1 MSLTKASITGM
12 RTPPP
17 PARARLAFGVLIV
30 QSFQR
35 HWRVRQMGW
44 VALGLLALVVIWDAA
59 ITLSPAGW
67 GLDNRRVRRSAVT
80 YREYGEEL
88 RPSSRYRAL
97 VAPLEYPPKRAIHTS
112 EIPAPLD
119 PLRDS
124 LTSLVLSIPHAA
136 MQSDRFL
143 ADWEFTNF
151 ARWVILSAY
160 LGFVLPMFTLAY
172 ASGAI
177 GSERESRSLIWL
189 MTRPIPRSAIYLA
202 KFVGTLPWCL
212 LFSVGGFG
220 ALCLAGGEQ
229 GRVAFR
235 LFWPAALAGTIAF
248 SALFHLIGAIFRR
261 PVIVGLVYVFF
272 FEFLVAALPGSLKML
287 SLTFY
292 TRCLM
297 YNEAV
302 AAGYPG
308 AMLDVP
314 APVTSTTAWAMLTV
328 VPLVLTLLGSWLF
341 ARFEYRDD
349 V

>member
-1 MSLTKASITGM
+1 MNS
-12 RTPPP
+12 PPP
-17 PARARLAFGVLIV
+17 VIRFSVGLAFWVLIV

-44 VALGLLALVVIWDAA
+44 VALGLLSVIVIWDAA
-59 ITLSPAGW
+59 VTLSPAGW
-67 GLDNRRVRRSAVT
+67 GLDNRRVRRTQVT

-88 RPSSRYRAL
+88 RPSSRYEAL
-97 VAPLEYPPKRAIHTS
+97 LRPPEPFPKRPMLVNETPAPLE
-112 EIPAPLD
+112 

-124 LTSLVLSIPHAA
+124 LTSLVLSIPHAV
-136 MQSDRFL
+136 MQSERFL
-143 ADWEFTNF
+143 ADWSFTNF
-151 ARWVILSAY
+151 ARWVVLSAY

-189 MTRPIPRSAIYLA
+189 MTRPMPRSSIYLA
-202 KFVGTLPWCL
+202 KLFGTLPWCL

-302 AAGYPG
+302 AVGYPG